1 MTSILRDVQ
10 VIETLR
16 SSSFDSISAYEEV
29 IDNSLQAGAD
39 TIHLIAEFATR
50 DGQAVNNVNVQ
61 QWQRQRPHANITKLI
76 FVDNGCGMTP
86 EILQQCL
93 RLGFSERYG
102 QRDGIGR
109 FGVGMTLGAIHE
121 CKKVTV
127 VSKTSASDKWRT
139 VYFDIDEMIENK
151 QAVIHDV
158 EELRDTQILGLINKF
173 NLDHGTFVVWEK
185 HDQKNPSAWRL
196 MPEVYETFGRVFR
209 NFIFGKISGVP
220 GEEPK
225 KVDIFVNGVK
235 VFPIDPLYI
244 ETDGTAFPDDPIAEE
259 INFEPIEVEV
269 PQEDRDWASN
279 NKVKLPESSSVKIRM
294 SLLPNELRPYRG
306 AGGGTEAKI
315 RKIDKN
321 EGISILRHGREVGY
335 RIIPELHLGKEPID
349 RFIGCE
355 ISFGPELDHMF
366 KVTNIKTGAKPIKE
380 MLDIILDSAP
390 FKQTIDTL
398 RKRIKDYWS
407 LNPRVKGESEED
419 AVEASMDYGQRLS
432 NANEALNGTST
443 LPELSTQEICK
454 VKELLSFPGLIVSK
468 VESLEQAIQ
477 DQLITTIDYNGS
489 TSNELY
495 ETHHIGSRTVILKNK
510 SHPFNEKIVQAFE
523 GLACSFENEH
533 ENSLLEL
540 NDLEFLFDS
549 LQLTISEVLNNNFD
563 EASLE
568 QFYAELGLRLKQLI
582 ESDKED

>member
-1 MTSILRDVQ
+1 
-10 VIETLR
+10 
-16 SSSFDSISAYEEV
+16 
-29 IDNSLQAGAD
+29 
-39 TIHLIAEFATR
+39 
-50 DGQAVNNVNVQ
+50 
-61 QWQRQRPHANITKLI
+61 
-76 FVDNGCGMTP
+76 
-86 EILQQCL
+86 
-93 RLGFSERYG
+93 
-102 QRDGIGR
+102 
-109 FGVGMTLGAIHE
+109 
-121 CKKVTV
+121 
-127 VSKTSASDKWRT
+127 
-139 VYFDIDEMIENK
+139 
-151 QAVIHDV
+151 
-158 EELRDTQILGLINKF
+158 
-173 NLDHGTFVVWEK
+173 
-185 HDQKNPSAWRL
+185 
-196 MPEVYETFGRVFR
+196 
-209 NFIFGKISGVP
+209 
-220 GEEPK
+220 
-225 KVDIFVNGVK
+225 
-235 VFPIDPLYI
+235 
-244 ETDGTAFPDDPIAEE
+244 
-259 INFEPIEVEV
+259 
-269 PQEDRDWASN
+269 
-279 NKVKLPESSSVKIRM
+279 M

-549 LQLTISEVLNNNFD
+549 LQLTISEVLKNNFD